1 MWASAHAHWGHALS
15 VLAAV
20 AVLLSNQLVPMLLA
34 MGLLALGC
42 AWAEARPLAQQPHTP
57 VWVGTALGLT
67 GLVLTAQWAPTLGPA
82 AIGWGLLGVS
92 SAWALWAWGNSNWR
106 SS

>member
-1 MWASAHAHWGHALS
+1 LS

-20 AVLLSNQLVPMLLA
+20 VVLSSTQLTPMLLA

-42 AWAEARPLAQQPHTP
+42 AWVQAGPSGPQPRTH
-57 VWVGTALGLT
+57 WGVGSALGLT

-92 SAWALWAWGNSNWR
+92 STWALWSWGNSNRR
-106 SS
+106 ST